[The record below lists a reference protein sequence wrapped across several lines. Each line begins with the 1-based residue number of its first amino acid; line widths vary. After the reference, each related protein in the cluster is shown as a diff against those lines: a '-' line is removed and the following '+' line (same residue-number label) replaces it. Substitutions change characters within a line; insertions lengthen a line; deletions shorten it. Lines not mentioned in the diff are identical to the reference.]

1 MVELEK
7 NIDVERLPRHIAV
20 IMDGNGRWAKKRGGI
35 RLLGHRNGA
44 KAVREVTEA
53 CAELGVNYLTVFA
66 FSSEN
71 WKRPGEEV
79 SGLMKLLVDS
89 LDNEFSTL
97 LENGVRLNAIGDLSR
112 LPINVYE
119 KLQNTINNTADGKR
133 MCLTLA
139 LSYSGQ
145 WDIIQAAK
153 AFATDVKQNDKA
165 IEDLDIDLFKS
176 YLSTKAIPDPELIIR
191 TSGELRLSNYLL
203 FQMAYAELYFTKTLW
218 PDFKKKELY
227 KAILDYQSRERRFGK
242 TSEQL

>member
-1 MVELEK
+1 MSDLRK
-7 NIDVERLPRHIAV
+7 NIDTDRLPKHVAI

-71 WKRPGEEV
+71 WKRPGDEV
-79 SGLMKLLVDS
+79 NGLMNLLVDS
-89 LDNEFSTL
+89 LQKEFSTL
-97 LENGVRLNAIGDLSR
+97 KDNGIRLNAIGELDR
-112 LPINVYE
+112 LPEKVND
-119 KLQNTINNTADGKR
+119 KLQKTIQSTSDGKR
-133 MCLTLA
+133 MCLNLA

-145 WDIIQAAK
+145 WDIVQAAK
-153 AFATDVKQNDKA
+153 AFAKDVKNNNKA
-165 IEDLDIDLFKS
+165 IDDLDVDMFKS
-176 YLSTKAIPDPELIIR
+176 YLSTKHMPDPELIIR

-203 FQMAYAELYFTKTLW
+203 FQMAYAELYFTDTLW
-218 PDFKKKELY
+218 PDFKKDELY